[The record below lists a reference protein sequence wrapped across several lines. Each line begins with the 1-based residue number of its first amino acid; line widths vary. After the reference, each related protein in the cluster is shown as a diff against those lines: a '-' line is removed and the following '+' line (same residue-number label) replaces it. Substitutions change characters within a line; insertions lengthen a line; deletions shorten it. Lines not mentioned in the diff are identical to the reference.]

1 MALLFKGFIMLY
13 IERKEQFNGNT
24 TKKVYWLLKTTNPN
38 ALYKII
44 QECSTKKQAL
54 ELLNLYNNQEW
65 I

>member
-1 MALLFKGFIMLY
+1 MLY

-24 TKKVYWLLKTTNPN
+24 TKKVYWILKTTNPN